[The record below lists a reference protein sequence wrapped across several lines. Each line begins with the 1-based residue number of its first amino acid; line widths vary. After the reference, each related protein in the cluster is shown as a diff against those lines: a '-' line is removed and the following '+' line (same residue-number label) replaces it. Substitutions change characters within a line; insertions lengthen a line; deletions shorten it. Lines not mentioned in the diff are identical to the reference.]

1 MLDEN
6 SLYHSKLLHDQYY
19 PKVISYYFKQ
29 WKGFEMPYHSHNEI
43 EIMYVIEGKCVVE
56 TATETVPMKKGD
68 LILLDSNIAHRLVV
82 DNENPC
88 RMLNLEFFF
97 TNKENEGFSPSF
109 KEIVRTNGMLSQ
121 FLSKAYPYIVLKD
134 SSDIYHV
141 LKSLVLELDE
151 RSLENMVMIHLLF
164 SQLFI
169 KIGRLAIE
177 YENQNSYQV
186 NLYIKQIL
194 SFLHQNYD
202 CEIQVKDIA
211 NVVNLHPVYL
221 HRIFKAE
228 MGNTLMEYLTS
239 LRIKKAKMLLA
250 HTEIPITEIS
260 EYVGINSR
268 QYFST
273 LFKKHTGKTP
283 IDYRNTL
290 NK

>member
-1 MLDEN
+1 MDQY
-6 SLYHSKLLHDQYY
+6 SLYNSELLHDKYY

-29 WKGFEMPYHSHNEI
+29 WKGFEMPFHSHNEI

-56 TATETVPMKKGD
+56 TAAETVPMKKGD
-68 LILLDSNIAHRLVV
+68 LILLDSNIPHRLVV
-82 DNENPC
+82 NHENPC
-88 RMLNLEFFF
+88 RMLNLEFIF
-97 TNKENEGFSPSF
+97 TNKEDEGFPPF
-109 KEIVRTNGMLSQ
+109 FHEIVRTNVMFSE
-121 FLSKAYPYIVLKD
+121 FLSKGYPYIMLKD
-134 SSDIYHV
+134 SSDIYHI

-151 RSLENMVMIHLLF
+151 RSSENKVMIQLLF
-164 SQLFI
+164 SQLLI

-177 YENQNSYQV
+177 YENRNSYQV
-186 NLYIKQIL
+186 NVYIKQIL
-194 SFLHQNYD
+194 SYLHQNYD

-221 HRIFKAE
+221 QRIFKAE
-228 MGNTLMEYLTS
+228 MGYSVMEYLTS

-250 HTEIPITEIS
+250 QTEIPIIEIS

-283 IDYRNTL
+283 VDYRNTL

>member
-1 MLDEN
+1 
-6 SLYHSKLLHDQYY
+6 
-19 PKVISYYFKQ
+19 
-29 WKGFEMPYHSHNEI
+29 MPFHSHNEI

-56 TATETVPMKKGD
+56 TAVETVAMKKGD
-68 LILLDSNIAHRLVV
+68 LILLDSNIAHRLIVE
-82 DNENPC
+82 NENPC
-88 RMLNLEFFF
+88 RMLNLEFIF
-97 TNKENEGFSPSF
+97 TNKENEGYSPFF

-121 FLSKAYPYIVLKD
+121 FLSKGYPYIMLKD
-134 SSDIYHV
+134 SSDIYHI

-151 RSLENMVMIHLLF
+151 RSVENKVMIHLLF

-177 YENQNSYQV
+177 YGNRNSYQV

-194 SFLHQNYD
+194 SYLHQNYD

-211 NVVNLHPVYL
+211 NIVNLHPVYI

-228 MGNTLMEYLTS
+228 MGCTVMEYLTA

-250 HTEIPITEIS
+250 HTEIPIIEIS

-283 IDYRNTL
+283 VDFRNTL

>member
-1 MLDEN
+1 LN
-6 SLYHSKLLHDQYY
+6 TYSLYSSELLHDKYY
-19 PKVISYYFKQ
+19 PKVIKYYFKQ
-29 WKGFEMPYHSHNEI
+29 WKGFDMPFHSHNEI

-56 TATETVPMKKGD
+56 TAKEAVTMKKGD
-68 LILLDSNIAHRLVV
+68 LILLDSNIEHRLAVAK
-82 DNENPC
+82 ENPC

-97 TNKENEGFSPSF
+97 TNKDNAGFSPSF
-109 KEIVRTNGMLSQ
+109 NEIVRSNRMLSQ
-121 FLSKAYPYIVLKD
+121 FLSKAYPYILLKD
-134 SSDIYHV
+134 SSDIYHI

-151 RSLENMVMIHLLF
+151 RSLENKVMIQLLF

-169 KIGRLAIE
+169 KIGRLSVE
-177 YENQNSYQV
+177 YENQNSYQI

-194 SFLHQNYD
+194 SYLHQNYD

-221 HRIFKAE
+221 HRIFRAE
-228 MGNTLMEYLTS
+228 MGNTVMEYLTS

-260 EYVGINSR
+260 EYVGINSS